1 MAHANTDSIFD
12 DLKTVVKDAEDLLK
26 ATAGIAGEKVAAARE
41 RAEASVRGARERL
54 ASAQEDVIERTREA
68 AENADEY
75 VHRNPWQAV
84 GIAALVGLILGLIA
98 SRRTRHSAY
107 EYRRPHVADDRIPSE
122 LLCDRQLGNRPRDP
136 TTAERHERDQR
147 AEKHDKHR
155 RPGQS
160 RDDQRSDGY
169 GHDHVPL
176 ATVDEHVEGKADR
189 RP

>member
-41 RAEASVRGARERL
+41 RKPRHVRGARERL

-84 GIAALVGLILGLIA
+84 GIAALLGLILGLIA
-98 SRRTRHSAY
+98 SRR
-107 EYRRPHVADDRIPSE
+107 
-122 LLCDRQLGNRPRDP
+122 
-136 TTAERHERDQR
+136 
-147 AEKHDKHR
+147 
-155 RPGQS
+155 
-160 RDDQRSDGY
+160 
-169 GHDHVPL
+169 
-176 ATVDEHVEGKADR
+176 
-189 RP
+189 

>member
-1 MAHANTDSIFD
+1 MAHATTDSLFD

-54 ASAQEDVIERTREA
+54 SSAQEDVIERTREA

-98 SRRTRHSAY
+98 SRR
-107 EYRRPHVADDRIPSE
+107 
-122 LLCDRQLGNRPRDP
+122 
-136 TTAERHERDQR
+136 
-147 AEKHDKHR
+147 
-155 RPGQS
+155 
-160 RDDQRSDGY
+160 
-169 GHDHVPL
+169 
-176 ATVDEHVEGKADR
+176 
-189 RP
+189 